1 MKKLFFIFLLLS
13 GYSNTFA
20 FATQGSWRWRSDD
33 GTETTATWLADKN
46 SAATILSF
54 NNNIRVR
61 YQLFGGGSDI
71 GTSVL
76 TYSADGGTTW
86 DSVTTYDNGIRA
98 FILASSTNVS
108 NGDATTRQISGLTG
122 NDFAPGKIITSS
134 NQLAAQT
141 ISGTDTTEYEWV
153 IKPTLTI
160 AANTTYQFR
169 VDTKPGDNT
178 YVGAPAILI
187 TAPIVLPIKLTSF
200 TATIE
205 GKKVKLNWTTASE
218 VNNDHFNVE
227 RSSDGNGWKSIAT
240 VNGSGNS
247 SKTVNYS
254 AYDERPL
261 SGNNFYRLKQ
271 HNHDGKFTV
280 SMVKILR
287 FDGGD
292 KLVVSVSPNPA
303 KGAIQFKVT
312 NSNGVNVQA
321 VLTDVN
327 GKIIHLQTFKS
338 IQANSA
344 NTLNLHHPPA
354 AGMYILKLQAQGLS
368 ETIKVLVQ

>member
-1 MKKLFFIFLLLS
+1 MKKLFFIILLLS
-13 GYSNTFA
+13 GYSNIFA
-20 FATQGSWRWRSDD
+20 FATQGSWRWRNDD

-46 SAATILSF
+46 SAGTISSF
-54 NNNIRVR
+54 TSNIRVR
-61 YQLFGGGSDI
+61 FQLFGAGSDI

-98 FILASSTNVS
+98 FILASSINVS
-108 NGDATTRQISGLTG
+108 NALATTRQISGLTG
-122 NDFAPGKIITSS
+122 NNFASGKIITSS

-153 IKPTLTI
+153 IKPTLKI
-160 AANTTYQFR
+160 AANTSYQFR

-187 TAPIVLPIKLTSF
+187 AAPIVLPIKLSSF
-200 TATIE
+200 TATIK
-205 GKKVKLNWTTASE
+205 GKKVKLDWTTASE

-227 RSSDGNGWKSIAT
+227 RSSDGNSWNSIAT

-247 SKTVNYS
+247 STPINYS
-254 AYDERPL
+254 AYDVTPL
-261 SGNNFYRLKQ
+261 DGNNFYRLKQ
-271 HNHDGKFTV
+271 SDQNGKFTV
-280 SMVKILR
+280 SMVKTLR
-287 FDGGD
+287 FDGAN
-292 KLVVSVSPNPA
+292 KVVVSVSPNPA
-303 KGAIQFKVT
+303 KGAIQFRLT
-312 NSNGVNVQA
+312 NSNAVNVHA
-321 VLTDVN
+321 VLIDGN
-327 GKIIHLQTFKS
+327 GKIIHLQTFKN

-344 NTLNLHHPPA
+344 NFLNLQHPAA